1 MVSVLGAVRRGALGM
16 LLLAAALPAFAAKPT
31 HYVLGDVSART
42 PGKVEPGLL
51 LMGGGDRNF
60 EAMRWF
66 MKKAGNGHIVV
77 LRASQAGEIGEEFF
91 NEVGG
96 IASVETYVF
105 SDRES
110 ASDPAV
116 LRSLKRADGIF
127 LAGGDQSR
135 YVRYWRGTPVG
146 AALDAHVRA
155 GKPLGGTSAGLAMQ
169 GEYLYGA
176 MDGGSVISPHAL
188 ADPLGPDNT
197 IETDF
202 LQLALLKGVITDT
215 HFSERNRL
223 GRLIAFVAKAESLAG
238 RPILGLGVDED
249 AAVAVEGDGT
259 ARVYATA
266 PGAGA
271 TVVKGGFAQKQ
282 VEDEPMNLD
291 RVDTVIAGV
300 DSVLHL
306 PSGRVDNPAA
316 ERRYAVR
323 NGVLVAMDAPVLVI
337 HGGAGVERA
346 GMTPA
351 DEVAARTALEAA
363 LRAGHAQL
371 KAGKPALEAVTAA
384 ITVLEDAPQFNAGRG
399 AVFTHDGRNELDS
412 SIMDGATGKAG
423 AVAVRAPRQEPD
435 HPGARGDGPVAPRDD
450 GRRRRRGVRQGA
462 GHRPGRSVLL
472 PHRKA
477 LAAAA
482 ERVEGRAAGA
492 GEPHAAGPAGQGLL
506 RHGRRAGAGCEGPAG
521 RRDVTGGM
529 TNKRYGRVGD
539 SPIIGAGTWAD
550 DRCAFSR
557 HRLGRVLHPCRR
569 RARGLRP
576 RAPGR
581 PQPRARRGQRDQ
593 PRHPQGRRRWR
604 CDRAGRRW
612 QHGVPVQYRGHVPR
626 LDRRRWRAACGH
638 LQGRS
643 AARALSRDGAML
655 RLSSGR
661 DEAMRKMWGIGLLM
675 VALSAASAEP
685 APKPIHFRA
694 HARVALDAQGVPQ
707 QVDVDQK
714 LPAVIRDAIAQ
725 RVGQWR
731 FEPARAGEQPRAGAT
746 TVFVDACAVPS
757 VDGDMRLAVDYGWNG
772 PGYADGRYFH
782 PAPRY
787 PVEAARRNKGGA
799 FRVVLQIGTDG
810 RATVE
815 TIEAQEGQLPL
826 FEQALRTWVASLRY
840 VPEEIDGAPVATRV
854 AIPVDFS
861 MGGPGLREYRRQERE
876 ARQQSPECKAAMGA
890 EDASPSQPVVLDSPF
905 RPVTTG

>member
-16 LLLAAALPAFAAKPT
+16 LLLAAALPAFAARPA

-66 MKKAGNGHIVV
+66 MKKVGHGHIVV

-202 LQLALLKGVITDT
+202 LQLARLKGVITDT

-306 PSGRVDNPAA
+306 PSGRVDKPAA

-323 NGVLVAMDAPVLVI
+323 NGVREAMDAPVLVI

-351 DEVAARTALEAA
+351 DEAAARTALEAA

-399 AVFTHDGRNELDS
+399 AVFTHDGRNELDTS
-412 SIMDGATGKAG
+412 LMDGASGKAG
-423 AVAVRAPRQEPD
+423 AAAGLHRVKNPILLARAIMD
-435 HPGARGDGPVAPRDD
+435 KSKHVMMVGDGAEMFAKE
-450 GRRRRRGVRQGA
+450 QGIA
-462 GHRPGRSVLL
+462 LVDPSYFRTEKRWQQLQNALKEEQQAQASHTPQDLPGKAYFGTVG
-472 PHRKA
+472 A
-477 LAAAA
+477 LALDAK
-482 ERVEGRAAGA
+482 GQLAAGTS
-492 GEPHAAGPAGQGLL
+492 
-506 RHGRRAGAGCEGPAG
+506 
-521 RRDVTGGM
+521 TGGM

-550 DRCAFSR
+550 DRCAFSGTGWGEYYIR
-557 HRLGRVLHPCRR
+557 AAAAHEVCARVRLAGHSLA
-569 RARGLRP
+569 RAADSVINRDIPKAGGDGGAIALGADGSMAFPFNTEGMYRGWIG
-576 RAPGR
+576 A
-581 PQPRARRGQRDQ
+581 D
-593 PRHPQGRRRWR
+593 
-604 CDRAGRRW
+604 
-612 QHGVPVQYRGHVPR
+612 GVPHVAIYKEDP
-626 LDRRRWRAACGH
+626 
-638 LQGRS
+638 
-643 AARALSRDGAML
+643 
-655 RLSSGR
+655 
-661 DEAMRKMWGIGLLM
+661 
-675 VALSAASAEP
+675 
-685 APKPIHFRA
+685 
-694 HARVALDAQGVPQ
+694 
-707 QVDVDQK
+707 
-714 LPAVIRDAIAQ
+714 LPAR
-725 RVGQWR
+725 
-731 FEPARAGEQPRAGAT
+731 
-746 TVFVDACAVPS
+746 
-757 VDGDMRLAVDYGWNG
+757 
-772 PGYADGRYFH
+772 
-782 PAPRY
+782 
-787 PVEAARRNKGGA
+787 
-799 FRVVLQIGTDG
+799 
-810 RATVE
+810 
-815 TIEAQEGQLPL
+815 
-826 FEQALRTWVASLRY
+826 
-840 VPEEIDGAPVATRV
+840 
-854 AIPVDFS
+854 
-861 MGGPGLREYRRQERE
+861 
-876 ARQQSPECKAAMGA
+876 
-890 EDASPSQPVVLDSPF
+890 
-905 RPVTTG
+905 